1 MAWRLRATRLAMGG
15 AAGIVSASFANCN
28 TATQTDAASKLKST
42 LSSGSPPISVAPD
55 HMLFA
60 IPKKGRLNEKIV
72 SMLKGSGFDYSR
84 PERLDIAHCK
94 DLPVSIVF
102 LPASDIAT
110 YVAEGNV
117 DLGITGED
125 MIEESGAKVNLLMKL
140 GFGKCRLSV
149 QAPKGQ
155 CEDVRKLAGH
165 RIATSFPELTKK
177 FFAQHENGKPTRVKV
192 ISGSVEASCGLGL
205 ADGIVDL
212 VETGTTMRAAGLEV
226 RVRVR
231 IRVRVYPNPNPSPNP
246 SPNPNPNPNPSPN
259 PNPNPNPNSNQEV
272 AVLMD
277 TQAVLISNPKTAYP
291 ELVETVRRRLAGY
304 QTAQRFVMCT
314 YNVHRDN
321 LNEVR
326 ATPAATVA
334 PAPHRH
340 RAGSA
345 TPPAPRRQRR
355 RVARPSALTAEARPQ
370 ARVAEPLVTA
380 PAPRACPS
388 RLPASSARLPRP
400 GEQHHAR
407 QARAVGHEP

>member
-1 MAWRLRATRLAMGG
+1 MSWRLRATRLAMGG
-15 AAGIVSASFANCN
+15 TAGIVSASFANCH
-28 TATQTDAASKLKST
+28 TATPTDSASKLKST
-42 LSSGSPPISVAPD
+42 LSSGTQKINVAPD

-72 SMLKGSGFDYSR
+72 AMLKGSGFDYSR

-125 MIEESGAKVNLLMKL
+125 IIEESGATVNVLMKL

-155 CEDVRKLAGH
+155 CEDVRKLAGS

-177 FFAQHENGKPTRVKV
+177 FFAQYENGKPTSVKV

-212 VETGTTMRAAGLEV
+212 VETGTTMRAAGLE
-226 RVRVR
+226 
-231 IRVRVYPNPNPSPNP
+231 
-246 SPNPNPNPNPSPN
+246 
-259 PNPNPNPNSNQEV
+259 EV

-277 TQAVLISNPKTAYP
+277 TQAVLISNPKTSYP
-291 ELVETVRRRLAGY
+291 ELVETVRRRLGGY

-326 ATPAATVA
+326 AP
-334 PAPHRH
+334 PPPHRRCRRCRRVARVA
-340 RAGSA
+340 RAA
-345 TPPAPRRQRR
+345 PPPRRQRR
-355 RVARPSALTAEARPQ
+355 RVIRPCAQPPLLRAAPAS
-370 ARVAEPLVTA
+370 RVARLR
-380 PAPRACPS
+380 RA
-388 RLPASSARLPRP
+388 
-400 GEQHHAR
+400 
-407 QARAVGHEP
+407 

>member
-1 MAWRLRATRLAMGG
+1 MSWRLRATRLAMGG
-15 AAGIVSASFANCN
+15 TAGIVSASFANCH
-28 TATQTDAASKLKST
+28 TATPTDSASKLKST
-42 LSSGSPPISVAPD
+42 LSSGTQKINVAPD

-72 SMLKGSGFDYSR
+72 AMLKGSGFDYSR

-125 MIEESGAKVNLLMKL
+125 IIEESGATVNVLMKL

-155 CEDVRKLAGH
+155 CEDVRKLAGS

-177 FFAQHENGKPTRVKV
+177 FFAQYENGKPTSVKV

-212 VETGTTMRAAGLEV
+212 VETGTTMRAAGLE
-226 RVRVR
+226 
-231 IRVRVYPNPNPSPNP
+231 
-246 SPNPNPNPNPSPN
+246 
-259 PNPNPNPNSNQEV
+259 EV

-277 TQAVLISNPKTAYP
+277 TQAVLISNPKTSYP
-291 ELVETVRRRLAGY
+291 ELVETVRRRLGGY

-326 ATPAATVA
+326 AP
-334 PAPHRH
+334 PPPHRQRRRCRPVARVARVA
-340 RAGSA
+340 RAA
-345 TPPAPRRQRR
+345 PPPRRQRR
-355 RVARPSALTAEARPQ
+355 RVIRPCAQPPLLRAAPAS
-370 ARVAEPLVTA
+370 RVARLR
-380 PAPRACPS
+380 RA
-388 RLPASSARLPRP
+388 
-400 GEQHHAR
+400 
-407 QARAVGHEP
+407 

>member
-1 MAWRLRATRLAMGG
+1 
-15 AAGIVSASFANCN
+15 
-28 TATQTDAASKLKST
+28 
-42 LSSGSPPISVAPD
+42 
-55 HMLFA
+55 
-60 IPKKGRLNEKIV
+60 
-72 SMLKGSGFDYSR
+72 MLKGSGFDYSR

-125 MIEESGAKVNLLMKL
+125 MIAESGATVNVLMKL

-155 CEDVRKLAGH
+155 CEDVRKLAGS
-165 RIATSFPELTKK
+165 RVATSFPELAKK
-177 FFAQHENGKPTRVKV
+177 FFGQYENGTPTSIKV

-205 ADGIVDL
+205 SDGIVDL
-212 VETGTTMRAAGLEV
+212 VETGTTMRAAGLE
-226 RVRVR
+226 
-231 IRVRVYPNPNPSPNP
+231 
-246 SPNPNPNPNPSPN
+246 
-259 PNPNPNPNSNQEV
+259 EV
-272 AVLMD
+272 AVLMN

-370 ARVAEPLVTA
+370 TRVAEPLVAEPLVAA
-380 PAPRACPS
+380 PAPLACPS
-388 RLPASSARLPRP
+388 RLPLSPAPLACPPHRRACPAQASSITP
-400 GEQHHAR
+400 GK
-407 QARAVGHEP
+407 RAPSVMNLDLSGWVSVSALVEKSKAFLRMVEP

>member
-1 MAWRLRATRLAMGG
+1 
-15 AAGIVSASFANCN
+15 
-28 TATQTDAASKLKST
+28 
-42 LSSGSPPISVAPD
+42 
-55 HMLFA
+55 
-60 IPKKGRLNEKIV
+60 
-72 SMLKGSGFDYSR
+72 MLKGSGFDYSR

-125 MIEESGAKVNLLMKL
+125 MIAESGATVNVLMKL

-155 CEDVRKLAGH
+155 CEDVRKLAGS
-165 RIATSFPELTKK
+165 RIATSFPELAKK
-177 FFAQHENGKPTRVKV
+177 FFGQYENGTPTSIKV

-205 ADGIVDL
+205 SDGIVDL
-212 VETGTTMRAAGLEV
+212 VETGTTMRAAGLE
-226 RVRVR
+226 
-231 IRVRVYPNPNPSPNP
+231 
-246 SPNPNPNPNPSPN
+246 
-259 PNPNPNPNSNQEV
+259 EV
-272 AVLMD
+272 AVLMN

-326 ATPAATVA
+326 APLLAAAPLPPPPRRPRRTATV
-334 PAPHRH
+334 
-340 RAGSA
+340 
-345 TPPAPRRQRR
+345 PPAPPPHHQPRPAARPCAQPTPRAALAS
-355 RVARPSALTAEARPQ
+355 RVARLRP
-370 ARVAEPLVTA
+370 A
-380 PAPRACPS
+380 
-388 RLPASSARLPRP
+388 
-400 GEQHHAR
+400 
-407 QARAVGHEP
+407 

>member
-1 MAWRLRATRLAMGG
+1 MGG
-15 AAGIVSASFANCN
+15 AAGIVSASFANCH
-28 TATQTDAASKLKST
+28 TATQTDGGASKLKST
-42 LSSGSPPISVAPD
+42 LSSGTQKINVAPD

-72 SMLKGSGFDYSR
+72 AMLKGSGFDYSR

-125 MIEESGAKVNLLMKL
+125 MIAESGATVNVLMKL

-155 CEDVRKLAGH
+155 CEDVRKLAGS
-165 RIATSFPELTKK
+165 RIATSFPELAKK
-177 FFAQHENGKPTRVKV
+177 FFGQYENGTPTSIKV

-205 ADGIVDL
+205 SDGIVDL
-212 VETGTTMRAAGLEV
+212 VETGTTMRAAGLE
-226 RVRVR
+226 
-231 IRVRVYPNPNPSPNP
+231 
-246 SPNPNPNPNPSPN
+246 
-259 PNPNPNPNSNQEV
+259 EV
-272 AVLMD
+272 AVLMN

-321 LNEVR
+321 LNEASSV
-326 ATPAATVA
+326 TPGKRSPSVMNLDLTGWV
-334 PAPHRH
+334 
-340 RAGSA
+340 S
-345 TPPAPRRQRR
+345 
-355 RVARPSALTAEARPQ
+355 VSALVEKSKAASVMDKLESIGATDI
-370 ARVAEPLVTA
+370 LTTGLLS
-380 PAPRACPS
+380 S
-388 RLPASSARLPRP
+388 RIYD
-400 GEQHHAR
+400 
-407 QARAVGHEP
+407 

>member
-1 MAWRLRATRLAMGG
+1 MGG
-15 AAGIVSASFANCN
+15 AAGIVSASFANCH
-28 TATQTDAASKLKST
+28 TATQTDGGVSKLKST
-42 LSSGSPPISVAPD
+42 LSSGTQKINVAPD

-72 SMLKGSGFDYSR
+72 AMLKGSGFDYSR

-125 MIEESGAKVNLLMKL
+125 MIAESGATVNVLMKL

-155 CEDVRKLAGH
+155 CEDVRKLAGS
-165 RIATSFPELTKK
+165 RIATSFPELAKK
-177 FFAQHENGKPTRVKV
+177 FFGQYENGTPTSIKV

-205 ADGIVDL
+205 SDGIVDL
-212 VETGTTMRAAGLEV
+212 VETGTTMRAAGLE
-226 RVRVR
+226 
-231 IRVRVYPNPNPSPNP
+231 
-246 SPNPNPNPNPSPN
+246 
-259 PNPNPNPNSNQEV
+259 EV
-272 AVLMD
+272 AVLMN

-321 LNEVR
+321 LNEASSV
-326 ATPAATVA
+326 TPGKRSPSVMNLDLTGWV
-334 PAPHRH
+334 
-340 RAGSA
+340 S
-345 TPPAPRRQRR
+345 
-355 RVARPSALTAEARPQ
+355 VSALVEKSKAASVMDKLESIGATDI
-370 ARVAEPLVTA
+370 LTTGLLS
-380 PAPRACPS
+380 S
-388 RLPASSARLPRP
+388 RIYD
-400 GEQHHAR
+400 
-407 QARAVGHEP
+407 